1 MAQTSSVYHFVVDL
15 SDVDRGVYTQL
26 KLPIALHP
34 SESTEFMVT
43 RVLAYLLEYR
53 EGIEFSPGIGSP
65 DEPAISA
72 RTLDG
77 TLLLW
82 VDIGA
87 PSAERAHRA
96 AKAAEEVAIYCH
108 RNVENALES
117 LRKREIH
124 NPQAVTFFA
133 FENGFIPSLA
143 ANLEKRNEL
152 SVSRSEGTLYVVI
165 NGTSLSTLLTRH
177 TI

>member
-26 KLPIALHP
+26 KLPVALHP
-34 SESTEFMVT
+34 SESIEFMAT
-43 RVLAYLLEYR
+43 RVLAYVLEYR

-65 DEPAISA
+65 EEPAILA
-72 RTLDG
+72 RSLDG
-77 TLLLW
+77 ALLLW

-96 AKAAEEVAIYCH
+96 AKAAETVAIYCH
-108 RNVENALES
+108 RNVGNALEN

-124 NPQAVTFFA
+124 NAHAVNLFA
-133 FENGFIPSLA
+133 FDAGFIDSLA
-143 ANLEKRNEL
+143 KNLEKRNEL

-165 NGTSLSTLLTRH
+165 NGETLSTPLTQH
-177 TI
+177 SI